1 MPKIYMKDFFV
12 YVKEINLTV
21 ASFRE
26 KGTFTFQFERVFKFK
41 LYMQLMFKRNVSRM
55 K

>member
-12 YVKEINLTV
+12 HGKEIKTV
-21 ASFRE
+21 ASFR
-26 KGTFTFQFERVFKFK
+26 KRGTFTFQFERVFK